1 MNKQEADAGGASEQQ
16 QAAAGARAAA
26 VQLEVRGICLPA
38 LCPPLASASSLIN

>member
-1 MNKQEADAGGASEQQ
+1 MNKQEAHTDGASEQQ
-16 QAAAGARAAA
+16 QAAAGAGAA